1 MADSTTT
8 LYGGQALPAGN
19 NEKLYGGE
27 ALPVGSKGRLSSGW
41 WGMIVVIATEAS
53 LFAYLLFSYY
63 YVSAQVTGP
72 WPPGGPPKLDLAIPG
87 TVVLVLGS
95 ITMWWGERGVR
106 TGHNGKLLIGLGVSV
121 LLGIAFLVLEGFDW
135 AGKGLT
141 LSSNVY
147 GSLYFTIT
155 GFHVL
160 HVVIGLLMLT
170 MLFVW
175 TLLHYFGKRRHSAL
189 SIAVMYWHFVTV
201 VWIAV
206 FFTFYITP
214 YLQP

>member
-1 MADSTTT
+1 MAESTT
-8 LYGGQALPAGN
+8 LYGG
-19 NEKLYGGE
+19 EE
-27 ALPVGSKGRLSSGW
+27 LPVGSKGRLSSGW

-63 YVSAQVTGP
+63 YVSAQIVGP
-72 WPPGGPPKLDLAIPG
+72 WPPGGPPDLTLAIPG
-87 TVVLVLGS
+87 TIVLVLGS

-106 TGHNGKLLIGLGVSV
+106 AGRNGQLLIGLGVSV
-121 LLGIAFLVLEGFDW
+121 LLGVAFLVLETVEWMKKDVS
-135 AGKGLT
+135 LV
-141 LSSNVY
+141 SNVY
-147 GSLYFTIT
+147 GSLYYTIT
-155 GFHVL
+155 GFHML
-160 HVVIGLLMLT
+160 HVVVGLLMLT

-175 TLLHYFGKRRHSAL
+175 TLMHYFGKRRHSPL

-214 YLQP
+214 RLQS